1 MANGQQIAAQNYD
14 VFTTWLGSK
23 SIDEFRAMVS
33 RGVLSRKEI
42 AKECGFALSALT
54 QNPRIKASL
63 KAKEDEL
70 RDAGVLPPLAPKPDG
85 DVASK
90 PIMREVGRQRAAMNT
105 ERLNRLEQ
113 DNAALR
119 AENEE
124 LKRKLERYSLIDE
137 ALAATG
143 RLLR

>member
-1 MANGQQIAAQNYD
+1 MANGQQIAEQN
-14 VFTTWLGSK
+14 FTTFLAWLASK
-23 SIDEFRAMVS
+23 SRSEFRAMVS

-42 AKECGFALSALT
+42 AKECGFAQSALS
-54 QNPRIKASL
+54 QNPRIKGAL

-70 RDAGVLPPLAPKPDG
+70 RDAGLLPPIALKADEPKGELPL
-85 DVASK
+85 
-90 PIMREVGRQRAAMNT
+90 RETGRQRASVNA
-105 ERLNRLEQ
+105 ERLSRLEL

-124 LKRKLERYSLIDE
+124 LKRKLEKYVLLDE
-137 ALAATG
+137 ALATTG